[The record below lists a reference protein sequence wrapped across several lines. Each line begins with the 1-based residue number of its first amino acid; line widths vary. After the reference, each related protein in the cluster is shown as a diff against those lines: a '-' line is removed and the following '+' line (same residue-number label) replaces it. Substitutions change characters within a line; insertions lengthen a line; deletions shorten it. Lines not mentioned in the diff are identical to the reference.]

1 MEYSPPPFFRQGPSS
16 FARFAFFAALS
27 VVLLIADSRFKAL
40 EAIRATIATLIHPV
54 QRAARTPG
62 EAWSGAARFF
72 ASQSDLL
79 RENDELKR
87 RNLEAAAAAL
97 RARQLEGENNHMRR
111 LLDTRESLKVES
123 IAAEVIYQARDPFS
137 RKVVLD
143 KGTQAGIVAG
153 QIVVDETGVLGQV
166 TRTAPLSAEVTLLT
180 DKDQAIPVQITRNG
194 LRGVAYGTA
203 QPGTGLLELRFMTA
217 NADVQPND
225 ELVTSGIDGVYIPG
239 LPVARVARVE
249 REAGYTFAKIWL
261 NPLAGIDRYAQVVVL
276 SAKLKDVPP
285 LPPPDDEGTKAKRG
299 KRKFEERKSAEPTP
313 AAAAAPGLAP
323 ALTPTP
329 ATAGT
334 APPASAAGEKK

>member
-16 FARFAFFAALS
+16 FARFAFFAVLS
-27 VVLLIADSRFKAL
+27 VALLIADARFKAL
-40 EAIRATIATLIHPV
+40 EAIRATVATLIHPI

-62 EAWSGAARFF
+62 EVWSGAARFF

-79 RENDELKR
+79 RENEELKR
-87 RNLEAAAAAL
+87 RNLDAAAAAL
-97 RARQLEGENNHMRR
+97 RAHQLEGENGHMRR
-111 LLDTRESLKVES
+111 LLDTREALKVES

-143 KGTQAGIVAG
+143 KGTQAGIAAG

-166 TRTAPLSAEVTLLT
+166 TRVAPLSSEVTLLT

-261 NPLAGIDRYAQVVVL
+261 NPMAGIDRYAQVVVL
-276 SAKLKDVPP
+276 TAKPKDVPP
-285 LPPPDDEGTKAKRG
+285 LPPAEDEAGKAKRG
-299 KRKFEERKSAEPTP
+299 KRKFEERKTPETNAAGGASAP
-313 AAAAAPGLAP
+313 AAP
-323 ALTPTP
+323 AV
-329 ATAGT
+329 
-334 APPASAAGEKK
+334 EKK